1 MRDAGVWHPG
11 QILEMAGKLSLQRHT
26 ETKAASDPQRWMQ
39 PLFILCC
46 PWQTGFDET
55 VPDSRVMTGH
65 QIEEAEKSL
74 CADGGSPRLQV
85 MKAAEPKPAG
95 PGSMYYI
102 QIMLTGCHVDRMS
115 C

>member
-1 MRDAGVWHPG
+1 
-11 QILEMAGKLSLQRHT
+11 
-26 ETKAASDPQRWMQ
+26 
-39 PLFILCC
+39 
-46 PWQTGFDET
+46 
-55 VPDSRVMTGH
+55 MTGH